1 MQQASVINLRFVDGT
16 PQAFVFE
23 DSTFVK
29 NDGTKAKQVRLMP
42 QYSAKT
48 NAKTKSIELFFNGA
62 LVRTFTEGDVTAPA
76 TFGKAR
82 GPGWFE
88 HVCNGGAKIAPYTY
102 WSLYTSELTSV
113 DVDAV
118 PF

>member
-1 MQQASVINLRFVDGT
+1 MQQPSVINLRFINGE

-23 DSTFVK
+23 DSSYVK
-29 NDGTKAKQVRLMP
+29 PDGTNAKQVRLMP

-48 NAKTKSIELFFNGA
+48 DIKTKSIQLFFNGA

-88 HVCNGGAKIAPYTY
+88 HTCGGGAKIAPYTY